1 MPSQTLYFVRF
12 YTGTDPKGPWVMR
25 AAEVR
30 GLSPTQIQNLF
41 ALPAV
46 PTMMTIV
53 VVPANVVPL
62 WTGIAGPI
70 AQYGA
75 SGGAQQSFIMSNL
88 QQYRDY
94 NAVENINYPYIPA
107 KNFLHGQPVGA
118 QALLYKPTV
127 GGGNAGRVAAYLDQ
141 FIPQP
146 YSDLE
151 NVYTLLDY
159 LNYVGYGPG
168 PLRAAMQQISPER
181 YAALPILGLRTDLLF
196 GDALMQRS
204 QALRLGLGV
213 INANSEAA
221 WPEAF
226 GRLAQLASVSN
237 FGESLLISPAMSQ
250 SSVSQQGIGV
260 WARGV
265 GEFGNQGGSGDLTG
279 FSYSTGGFVS
289 GVDWRPRQDVIL
301 GFGAAYLGTGL
312 NWDQS
317 GGNGNVNYA
326 KFGLYGSYFTPR
338 WFVDGVFSGG
348 VNWADTTRNIFIMSD
363 SPLMPVVNRQATSSQ
378 TGHDLTV
385 QWRGGVNFSLWKW
398 YLTPMAGLGYFY
410 LHQDPF
416 TESGADSLD
425 LHVQANEAQT
435 LRSTLGGRLARTFT
449 APSGI
454 KITPEASIGWAHD
467 IALDNRVINADL
479 VELGGSFA
487 TNGFNG
493 DTDTLLVGA
502 GVTAQLTNVVAL
514 SAHYHAEIGQ
524 SFAAHMVNL
533 GLRCEF

>member
-1 MPSQTLYFVRF
+1 MPSQNLYFVRF
-12 YTGTDPKGPWVMR
+12 YTGTNPAGPWIMR

-30 GLSPTQIQNLF
+30 GLTPTQIQNLF

-75 SGGAQQSFIMSNL
+75 SGGAQQSFIMSML
-88 QQYRDY
+88 QQYPDY
-94 NAVENINYPYIPA
+94 NAVENINWPYIPTA
-107 KNFLHGQPVGA
+107 NYLHGQPVEA

-127 GGGNAGRVAAYLDQ
+127 GGGNAGRVAAYLDK

-146 YSDLE
+146 YSDME

-159 LNYVGYGPG
+159 LNYAGYGPG

-181 YAALPILGLRTDLLF
+181 YDTLSFLGLRANLLF

-204 QALRLGLGV
+204 QGLRLGLAG
-213 INANSEAA
+213 
-221 WPEAF
+221 
-226 GRLAQLASVSN
+226 GT
-237 FGESLLISPAMSQ
+237 GESAALPENLGRIARVRLRVQLQRPPRSHPRH
-250 SSVSQQGIGV
+250 VTVPGGIPRPRRLGPWGGGV
-260 WARGV
+260 
-265 GEFGNQGGSGDLTG
+265 GNQGTSGDRTG
-279 FSYSTGGFVS
+279 FVYNTGGFVG

-385 QWRGGVNFSLWKW
+385 QWRGGVNFSLWKS

-425 LHVQANEAQT
+425 LNVQANEAQT

-467 IALDNRVINADL
+467 FALDNRVINANL

-502 GVTAQLTNVVAL
+502 GVTAQLTNGVAL
-514 SAHYHAEIGQ
+514 SARYHAEIGQ